1 MSYNRPTI
9 IQLMKQQSVDLS
21 AQLNIPVAQVAR
33 SNAGVIAKVQAGGL
47 HGIYGYLSYLIEQQF
62 EDTADENYFAR
73 RASIRGIPKKLA
85 TKASGAAQVSGSDG
99 AVITAGTILQR
110 SDNERYIVS
119 VGATITQGIAMVDI
133 EAENPGSLA
142 NTPQGEELQ
151 FITPIAGVASQTV
164 SDVIAGGE
172 NEENLESHRSR
183 VLEQIREPPHGGN
196 NSDYKQWAKA
206 TVGVSVGEVWPQSKW
221 LGSGTVGVFFI
232 LENGDIPTEAQV
244 LVVQTH
250 VEQEAPVTADVYV
263 MAPTESLVDISIS
276 GLTPDTATVRAA
288 VTAEL
293 ADLFI
298 RSAVVENGTG
308 NATVRLSHINE
319 AISVAPGE
327 TDHTTVSP
335 LSDVTFNKGEI
346 PRLGEITWM

>member
-1 MSYNRPTI
+1 MAYNRPTI

-21 AQLNIPVAQVAR
+21 AQLNIPVAQVSR

-47 HGIYGYLSYLIEQQF
+47 HGVYGYLSYLIEQQF
-62 EDTADENYFAR
+62 EDTADENYFSR

-85 TKASGAAQVSGSDG
+85 TKAGGTAQVNGFEGAAIS
-99 AVITAGTILQR
+99 AGTVLQR
-110 SDNERYIVS
+110 SDNERYVVS
-119 VGATITQGIAMVDI
+119 IGATIEQGSAIVDI
-133 EAENPGSLA
+133 EAENTGSLA
-142 NTPQGEELQ
+142 NTSEGEELQ
-151 FITPIAGVASQTV
+151 FVTPIAGIESQAISKEIV
-164 SDVIAGGE
+164 GGE
-172 NEENLESHRSR
+172 DEESLESHRSR

-196 NSDYKQWAKA
+196 ISDYKQWAKA

-232 LENGDIPTEAQV
+232 LENGDIPTDAQV

-276 GLTPDTATVRAA
+276 GLTPDTPTVRAA
-288 VTAEL
+288 INAEL

-319 AISVAPGE
+319 AISIAPGE
-327 TDHTTVSP
+327 ADHTTASP

-346 PRLGEITWM
+346 PRLGEITWT